1 MTIEKK
7 YADRIDM
14 RFRYTPA
21 AATDVAKTI
30 KAAIKKRDEAIAEA
44 AAKAAEVVAEQAVKI
59 RKLK

>member
-14 RFRYTPA
+14 RFKWVGSA
-21 AATDVAKTI
+21 STDISKTFARI
-30 KAAIKKRDEAIAEA
+30 RKQQADP
-44 AAKAAEVVAEQAVKI
+44 AAKAAEVQSEAQLKV